1 MPGGALFEIERALA
15 KGSAAKKLN
24 ALSCRQIACA
34 VLDGA
39 HGKHWRSN
47 FLDIAFLACGQDQN
61 AMSCCAL
68 LAELFVASADA
79 FEHRQA
85 THARYRTPTCRT
97 YTQSPTATW

>member
-1 MPGGALFEIERALA
+1 MQCRVFQRAFPPASPRERDVTNMPGGALFEIERALA
-15 KGSAAKKLN
+15 KGSATKKLN

-61 AMSCCAL
+61 AMS
-68 LAELFVASADA
+68 
-79 FEHRQA
+79 
-85 THARYRTPTCRT
+85 
-97 YTQSPTATW
+97 